1 MSVQDILSWPAEER
15 AELVARLLD
24 SLDPAT
30 DSDSDAE
37 QAWGDEIRRRLDDV
51 TAGQVTPLPWA
62 DARAAI
68 LSDADG
74 DAG

>member
-1 MSVQDILSWPAEER
+1 MSVQDILNWPAEER

-24 SLDPAT
+24 SLDPDT
-30 DSDSDAE
+30 DPDAE
-37 QAWGDEIRRRLDDV
+37 QAWGDEVRRRLDDV
-51 TAGQVTPLPWA
+51 AAGRVTPLPWA